1 MLKMA
6 PSSIFGVKNWN
17 FIEYRKVLCFEL
29 IEVIFFYFVYFL
41 CTWLCLGY
49 IMFDLLDCDIESVV
63 AAKVSKIF
71 KLSQKSVTFLKRS
84 TGYVFD
90 SILTQLCPHYF

>member
-1 MLKMA
+1 
-6 PSSIFGVKNWN
+6 
-17 FIEYRKVLCFEL
+17 
-29 IEVIFFYFVYFL
+29 
-41 CTWLCLGY
+41 
-49 IMFDLLDCDIESVV
+49 MFDLLDCDIESVV

-84 TGYVFD
+84 TGYVFE